1 MGSNALPHLQN
12 SGGQMNQSSSGAL
25 AQPFSGEKDC
35 DADHFKGIIQSVP
48 GPMRDLANRILASV
62 EDGVCGL
69 DESGCILFLNSAAR
83 RMLAAQAYKLQ
94 GERFDRV
101 MPMERLRDYLDSH
114 AEEPE
119 YRREVFARLDGGT
132 FVAEWT
138 VIPVKD
144 NPLFQGLL
152 IIFRDLT
159 ERLRMEKVIQE
170 SHARF
175 ERAFNDPAIGKAIA
189 SPDGFFL
196 NVNPYFCQ
204 LLGYDRSEILN
215 RHFLEFTHPE
225 DKAMGVDSIIKM
237 CSGEVQSVHY
247 TKRYIRRDGETVQLS
262 LSASMVRDQVGQPLY
277 IVSHLQDLTQLNVVE
292 VALQESQERFRR
304 AFEDAA
310 IGMAIVSLAETFIN
324 INPRFCEMLG
334 YSPIEILAQA
344 TRAFTHP
351 GDMEIDYF
359 YVQRMKRGELETC
372 AYEKRYIH
380 RSGRVVWA
388 HVTASNV
395 RDEAGNLLYFVRQ
408 VLDITDRKLAD
419 EQLCQ
424 AREAAEA
431 AALAKSDFLAMM
443 SHEIRT
449 PMNAVLG
456 MASLL
461 DATPLNAQQRE
472 LVDAIKSSGNTLMAM
487 LNDVLDYSKIESGKM
502 ELDIHPFALK
512 TVLDEAVA
520 LFRPRILEKGLEL
533 NVCVEESIPP
543 LLLGDS
549 RRLIQIL
556 VNLIGNAIK
565 FTSAGQTST
574 MVQLGVEDADNQV
587 WLNFSVQ
594 DTGCGIPA
602 DKLQV
607 IFDSFTQAAPAT
619 SRHYGGSGLGLAI
632 CNRLVQLMGGNIG
645 VESVPGQGSTFY
657 FSIPVSRVEDMDA
670 CADTLLH
677 RFEETPGFNA
687 QLGQSAPL
695 NILIAEDNRVNQL
708 LMINFLRLLGY
719 EPTIVNDGLAVLKV
733 LEEKT
738 FDLIFMDIQM
748 PMMDGWETSR
758 RINERYGSER
768 RPRIIALTAFSME
781 EDRRKC
787 LEAGMDEYVT
797 KPLQLSHLELLL
809 QHWYYWLQGRDCEML
824 PQSLITPLL
833 QQAPSIWVDSSD
845 LWRRFRNQRLALRQ
859 MVAVFEEESAE
870 LARDLYQSL
879 EDGDVTSASRALHQL
894 KGACLAVCAIGVQ
907 KTVQHLEKQIKRE
920 GLAALSREVVNQL
933 QVDLERT
940 YLELNHWLDKLP
952 SV

>member
-1 MGSNALPHLQN
+1 MGSNALPHFK
-12 SGGQMNQSSSGAL
+12 SSDEQMSQSSSDGL
-25 AQPFSGEKDC
+25 EQPLMRVRPCVNDY
-35 DADHFKGIIQSVP
+35 FKGIFQAVP

-69 DESGCILFLNSAAR
+69 DESGCILFLNSAAQ
-83 RMLAAQAYKLQ
+83 RMLDDQAYKLP

-101 MPMERLRDYLDSH
+101 MPMERLYSYLDLH
-114 AEEPE
+114 AEEPG
-119 YRREVFARLDGGT
+119 YRREVFARMDGGS

-144 NPLFQGLL
+144 NPLFQGMLV
-152 IIFRDLT
+152 IFRDLT

-170 SHARF
+170 SQARF
-175 ERAFNDPAIGKAIA
+175 ERAFNDPALGKAIA

-204 LLGYDRSEILN
+204 LLGYERSEILN

-225 DKAMGVDSIIKM
+225 DRAMGVDSIIKM
-237 CSGEVQSVHY
+237 CSGDVQSVHY
-247 TKRYIRRDGETVQLS
+247 TKRYIRRDGKTVQLS
-262 LSASMVRDQVGQPLY
+262 LSASLVRDQAGQPLY

-292 VALQESQERFRR
+292 IALQESQERFRR
-304 AFEDAA
+304 AFQDAA

-344 TRAFTHP
+344 TGAFTHP
-351 GDMEIDYF
+351 ADVEIDYF

-372 AYEKRYIH
+372 AYEKRYLH
-380 RSGRVVWA
+380 RNGRVVWA

-431 AALAKSDFLAMM
+431 AALAKSEFLAMM

-456 MASLL
+456 MTSLL
-461 DATPLNAQQRE
+461 DSTRLDAQQRE

-502 ELDIHPFALK
+502 ELDIHPFALR

-533 NVCVEESIPP
+533 NVSVEESIPP
-543 LLLGDS
+543 MLLGDS

-565 FTSAGQTST
+565 FTNTGKTSVT
-574 MVQLGVEDADNQV
+574 VQLGVEDADNRI
-587 WLNFSVQ
+587 WLNFRVK

-645 VESVPGQGSTFY
+645 VESTPGQGSTFY
-657 FSIPVSRVEDMDA
+657 FSIPVSRVDDMSAHVDAPLGRLED
-670 CADTLLH
+670 
-677 RFEETPGFNA
+677 TPGFNG

-708 LMINFLRLLGY
+708 LMINFLKLLGY
-719 EPTIVNDGLAVLKV
+719 EPMVVNDGLGVLKA
-733 LEEKT
+733 LEEQT

-758 RINERYGSER
+758 RINERYDAER
-768 RPRIIALTAFSME
+768 RPRIIALTAFGME
-781 EDRRKC
+781 EDRKKC
-787 LEAGMDEYVT
+787 LDAGMDDYVT
-797 KPLQLSHLELLL
+797 KPVQLSHLESLL
-809 QHWYYWLQGRDCEML
+809 QRWYDWLQARDCQIP
-824 PQSLITPLL
+824 PQPRLSPSQQQEHPSFIDVPTLL
-833 QQAPSIWVDSSD
+833 S
-845 LWRRFRNQRLALRQ
+845 RFGNQSLALRQ
-859 MVAVFEEESAE
+859 IVEVFEEESVD
-870 LARDLYQSL
+870 LVRNLYQSV
-879 EDGDVTSASRALHQL
+879 EDGDVTLASRTIHQL
-894 KGACLAVCAIGVQ
+894 KGACLAVCGIGVQ
-907 KTVQHLEKQIKRE
+907 EAVQHLEKHIKRE
-920 GLAALSREVVNQL
+920 GMAALSRSVVQRL
-933 QVDLERT
+933 QGDLERICA
-940 YLELNHWLDKLP
+940 ELSHLLVKLP
-952 SV
+952 SA